1 MKIEKN
7 DLFNQQVQNEKPFEK
22 ASVTTSFSETV
33 KAKTDALEQSVRT
46 GLTGYSK
53 EEVKAKSAMEELEA
67 KIGNQM
73 DAAMRK
79 NQMAVLSNTMTPE
92 DYKRAQEEGFSLS
105 STDGQTLVTVTD
117 KIKAQLAKAGVD
129 VSHMGGSLTK
139 EQFEEIAGSLAAA
152 AQLEHSFE
160 SAALPV
166 TEENMTEGMEAWKQA
181 EELTPLS
188 RGAVKY
194 MLDNRLA
201 PSIANLFTAEFSGSA
216 AYAPA
221 EEEIDFEALRGQM
234 EQVIASAGS
243 EVNEQAIS
251 DSVWMIKNGIP
262 YTADNFTYMQKLL
275 GLKLPPDGKDTALAI
290 AAAVAEGGRPGEAM
304 LLPEYSV
311 TAQAEHAV
319 EVVTEASD
327 EDLAYLVA
335 NNLELTIENLEQ
347 AALLRKQGKLA
358 DNIIKNAKAGTGS
371 TDASG
376 ALSEGAQQGASRPA
390 GEEAISLLTAKRI
403 LEETRLVMT
412 TEANRALLK
421 QGISIDTKPLEA
433 LVEQLKQQENNYYAA
448 LLKEDGEVLDPSKTE
463 LFAET
468 TQKVTDLKQ
477 MPAYVLGIADAGLD
491 TVNRLH
497 EAGSALQK
505 ELDKAGERYE
515 TLMTQPRRDL
525 GDSIQK
531 AFSNT
536 EDILKDLGLSAN
548 EANKRAVRILA
559 YNSLAI
565 TEESVLSMK
574 AADERVQRAFAS
586 LTPAVVREFIREGR
600 NPLDMDLDELN
611 RYAQEI
617 RNRIS
622 DPDTERF
629 SEYLWKLEQDKGI
642 SPEERESFIG
652 VYRLINQVEKTDGA
666 VIGALVSQGAE
677 FTMRNLLTAVRSA
690 KKSGMDY
697 KVDDEFDGIQ
707 KAENG
712 TKSITEQIE
721 TAYQAD
727 CMKDV
732 METLTPVTMQKLLAS
747 PDWEQYTPE
756 QLKQA
761 LAEYAAAGEEQ
772 EKALDDAYMNGQLA
786 ELKEA
791 AVADDEVYHFLSRYE
806 IPNTI
811 NNILA
816 ANRLINR
823 KSQVFSRLF
832 RSEEVFSGEKTDFAQ
847 LKEEIL
853 GRFANALK
861 TPKEMAAAQE
871 ALAETAENVMKTM
884 ISEDAPVS
892 SMDIRELKLMN
903 AQLSIAGKMAKE
915 EQYTIPVLVGGE
927 VTNMSLKIVRGAK
940 KKGMVEIMFETA
952 KAGKIAACIEAK
964 EKGVSGYVAVE
975 NQDTKALLSS
985 HMQDITKGFG
995 EETGD
1000 LQVTQVSNLNFA
1012 RFSNNLAQPGPYDGP
1027 ETETYEVQT
1036 ARLYKIAKSFIE
1048 HVKEL
1053 EY

>member
-1 MKIEKN
+1 MS
-7 DLFNQQVQNEKPFEK
+7 
-22 ASVTTSFSETV
+22 SV
-33 KAKTDALEQSVRT
+33 
-46 GLTGYSK
+46 
-53 EEVKAKSAMEELEA
+53 
-67 KIGNQM
+67 
-73 DAAMRK
+73 
-79 NQMAVLSNTMTPE
+79 MAHTMTAE
-92 DYKRAQEEGFSLS
+92 DYRKAQEAGFSVQETES
-105 STDGQTLVTVTD
+105 GTIVTVLD
-117 KIKAQLAKAGVD
+117 KIKVQLAKAGVD
-129 VSHMGGSLTK
+129 VSEMGGSLTK
-139 EQFEEIAGSLAAA
+139 EQIEAIGGSVAAVN
-152 AQLEHSFE
+152 QLEQCFANAE
-160 SAALPV
+160 LPAS
-166 TEENMTEGMEAWKQA
+166 EENMTEGLKAYRQA
-181 EELTPLS
+181 EELKELS
-188 RGAVKY
+188 EAAIKY
-194 MLDNRLA
+194 MLDNRLQ
-201 PSIANLFTAEFSGSA
+201 PSIDNLYLAQSA
-216 AYAPA
+216 INTNALEPA
-221 EEEIDFEALRGQM
+221 AEEIDADALRGQM

-390 GEEAISLLTAKRI
+390 GGEAISLLTAKRI